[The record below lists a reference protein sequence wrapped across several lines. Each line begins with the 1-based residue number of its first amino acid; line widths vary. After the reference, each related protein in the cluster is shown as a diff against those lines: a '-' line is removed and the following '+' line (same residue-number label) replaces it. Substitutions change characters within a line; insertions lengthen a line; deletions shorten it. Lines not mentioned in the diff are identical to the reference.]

1 MIRSLSNIKQVIY
14 MKLKIVKI
22 AIVVSILCL
31 YLFST
36 GCTGVERNPIGFSGV
51 ECQDGI
57 LYIGSSDGRVVA
69 VNPASREVGQE
80 FPSSD
85 SEWSYSP
92 KVPSKGFSCGSSAAP
107 VSIYGTPVVTDGLIC
122 VGIYNGK
129 VSMISPLARNNN
141 SAFPQL
147 KDGEWSYPRSDDI
160 LIEPIVGMPAV
171 NGDSVYACCSDGRV
185 YALDRS
191 YGDELWRSEPLD
203 DKLWV
208 TPLIKDGTLYV
219 STFDGHIYA
228 LSTDDGKLLP
238 WSFKAEAGFVS
249 SPALYQDVIYVGSF
263 DRNLYAVRIGDDAP
277 LWKFSAGNWFWSTP
291 LVENGIVYAG
301 CLDGKVY
308 ALNALTGDKLWEFDA
323 RDPLV
328 SSPILVD
335 DLLIVAS
342 ETGNIYF
349 LDKQTGTGERLSNF
363 EEPGNENITTTGSLI
378 RSSLCNYEGVLYV
391 HTQNDMVLAID
402 IESERLSWKF
412 SLVNKE
418 DK

>member
-1 MIRSLSNIKQVIY
+1 

-22 AIVVSILCL
+22 AIVMGILC
-31 YLFST
+31 FSLLSA

-51 ECQDGI
+51 ECHDGI

-69 VNPASREVGQE
+69 VNPASRETGQE

-85 SEWSYSP
+85 REWSYSP
-92 KVPSKGFSCGSSAAP
+92 SPMLPSKGFSCGSSATP
-107 VSIYGTPVVTDGLIC
+107 VSIYGTPVAADGLIC

-129 VSMISPLARNNN
+129 VLMMSPSARDND

-147 KDGEWSYPRSDDI
+147 KDGEWSYPRTDDVI
-160 LIEPIVGMPAV
+160 DPIVGMPV
-171 NGDSVYACCSDGRV
+171 VDGNSVYACCSDGRV

-203 DKLWV
+203 DKLWI
-208 TPLIKDGTLYV
+208 TPLIKEGTLYI

-228 LSTDDGKLLP
+228 LSTDSGELLP

-249 SPALYQDVIYVGSF
+249 SPALYEDIIYVGSF
-263 DRNLYAVRIGDDAP
+263 DRNLYAVRMGDDAP
-277 LWKFSAGNWFWSTP
+277 LWKFEAGNWFWSKP
-291 LVENGIVYAG
+291 LVENGVVYAG
-301 CLDGKVY
+301 CLDNRVY
-308 ALNALTGDKLWEFDA
+308 AFNAVTGDKLWEFDA
-323 RDPLV
+323 GDPVV
-328 SSPILVD
+328 SSPIVVD

-349 LDKQTGTGERLSNF
+349 IDKQTGTGERIKNY
-363 EEPGNENITTTGSLI
+363 EEPGNENITTTGFLV
-378 RSSLCNYEGVLYV
+378 RSSLCSYQGTLYV
-391 HTQNDMVLAID
+391 HTQNDMLVAID
-402 IESERLSWKF
+402 IESRRLSWKF
-412 SLVNKE
+412 SLVSEE